1 MKYEK
6 TKYPNIFSYETKK
19 GKRYR
24 IRRAYFLNGKKKEV
38 DESGFKTLPEVRV
51 RLAKIEEKLDKE
63 DMGYFTK
70 KNLVCDDYYKEYA
83 MKKVKTG
90 VWSPD
95 TKRGNDANWKNHLSP
110 IFGHLPMAK
119 LNRNTYELWIAE
131 KLESHAR
138 SSVKAYHNTF
148 MNMLNDAVILGAI
161 DRNRLLRVHIG
172 ESKIEPKN
180 KHFSFEAYK
189 KWMSSAEKN
198 LSKYDFTFV
207 YLSVFGLRRGEILGL
222 KKSSVHAHSDMRT
235 KLDISDSRTNEQ
247 PNGKGSTKTGKSRW
261 ITLDDRGTKLI
272 EYAIEEAAEIK
283 KDFGGILHQDD
294 YLYMNPRTANP
305 YDVGQLNRL
314 FTQINEITGLH
325 AYPHLL
331 RHYFTS
337 QAVIVGVPKEQAAA
351 VLGHTTIHM
360 SEKYTH
366 IEDEVSDNVINLV
379 EDRLKFD

>member
-1 MKYEK
+1 M
-6 TKYPNIFSYETKK
+6 
-19 GKRYR
+19 
-24 IRRAYFLNGKKKEV
+24 
-38 DESGFKTLPEVRV
+38 
-51 RLAKIEEKLDKE
+51 
-63 DMGYFTK
+63 
-70 KNLVCDDYYKEYA
+70 
-83 MKKVKTG
+83 
-90 VWSPD
+90 
-95 TKRGNDANWKNHLSP
+95 
-110 IFGHLPMAK
+110 
-119 LNRNTYELWIAE
+119 
-131 KLESHAR
+131 
-138 SSVKAYHNTF
+138 
-148 MNMLNDAVILGAI
+148 
-161 DRNRLLRVHIG
+161 
-172 ESKIEPKN
+172 
-180 KHFSFEAYK
+180 
-189 KWMSSAEKN
+189 
-198 LSKYDFTFV
+198 

-283 KDFGGILHQDD
+283 KDFGRILHQDD

-337 QAVIVGVPKEQAAA
+337 QAVIAGVPKEQAAA